1 MITLIIIFT
10 LSLLITRIASEI
22 LVHTGLSKDAAKF
35 QARSAY
41 TGVGYTTKEAE
52 KIVNHPLRRKV
63 IMTLM
68 LIGNVGI
75 ISAIASPL
83 LTFINTGGDIHSDVI
98 RLLIPV
104 ISMGVLWAIPKSRWF
119 ERRLVRAINNALGKF
134 TSLNVHDYVELLN
147 LIREYEITVIKV
159 TEGDWMEKRKVRSL
173 NLHEEGIKL
182 TGIRRNEGT
191 YPGTPSDETRI
202 MTYDQL
208 ILYGREKTLKNP
220 GKRKQDIRGGK
231 DHIDA
236 VEKQKIEKGKQ
247 DRKDTRSKTE

>member
-68 LIGNVGI
+68 LIGKVGI

-83 LTFINTGGDIHSDVI
+83 LTFINTGGDIHS
-98 RLLIPV
+98 
-104 ISMGVLWAIPKSRWF
+104 
-119 ERRLVRAINNALGKF
+119 
-134 TSLNVHDYVELLN
+134 T
-147 LIREYEITVIKV
+147 
-159 TEGDWMEKRKVRSL
+159 
-173 NLHEEGIKL
+173 
-182 TGIRRNEGT
+182 
-191 YPGTPSDETRI
+191 
-202 MTYDQL
+202 
-208 ILYGREKTLKNP
+208 
-220 GKRKQDIRGGK
+220 
-231 DHIDA
+231 
-236 VEKQKIEKGKQ
+236 
-247 DRKDTRSKTE
+247 